1 MRVVHF
7 SVEIT
12 AFYVIVTVFFCQIN
26 QKHVMH
32 ASEVTLF
39 CYFNKH
45 FLQCELSVCGFKGA
59 SCILKT
65 LPHKNLNVVCPKD
78 KGGTLN

>member
-1 MRVVHF
+1 MALELMVRYPHYQTGYTAKKDLLLQMRVVRF

-26 QKHVMH
+26 QKHVKH

-39 CYFNKH
+39 
-45 FLQCELSVCGFKGA
+45 
-59 SCILKT
+59 
-65 LPHKNLNVVCPKD
+65 
-78 KGGTLN
+78 